1 MQQICCVAA
10 CIDNITDMRY
20 VNSMINSELDTVVK
34 QIADLLSPSIQ
45 KDFVNKQSHSVE
57 KRYDDLGIDVVF
69 SQALGFPNT
78 SSMTIVHPDYT
89 VSYNR
94 MWPAFDNGT
103 IRITGTATV
112 KYTGDCAPVQ
122 DLLTFLKLRQ

>member
-1 MQQICCVAA
+1 
-10 CIDNITDMRY
+10 MRY
-20 VNSMINSELDTVVK
+20 VNSMTNNDLDNVVK

-94 MWPAFDNGT
+94 MWPAFDNGA
-103 IRITGTATV
+103 IRITGTATTN
-112 KYTGDCAPVQ
+112 YTGDCTPIQ